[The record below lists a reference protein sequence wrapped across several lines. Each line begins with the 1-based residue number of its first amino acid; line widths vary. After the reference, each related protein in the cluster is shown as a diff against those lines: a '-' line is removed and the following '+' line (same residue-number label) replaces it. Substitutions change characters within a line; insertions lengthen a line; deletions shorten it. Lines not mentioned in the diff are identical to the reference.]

1 VADRRVNINISRLG
15 DSMLEREMEDLIA
28 AFPEEFFPGH
38 GFVLKGRQQSFAGV
52 GRFDLL
58 FTDRHQ
64 TNVLMELKAVVAR
77 YDNAD
82 QLGRYKEALEA
93 KGETNILMWLVAPH
107 IPHSVKEMLE
117 RIGIEYNEI
126 HENEFRRVAARN
138 GRVVEREPSRQAA
151 AVEDRLGQRPPG
163 KLAAPVQWSASVRL
177 LPGVDKAELEKLVVA
192 FEGAVKRR
200 IDLSLA
206 NHLRGEV
213 LNLRNPAISKD
224 TVLQLARWC
233 NTTNPLYSDG
243 MEIARKVSVLLFG
256 NILDRDQLG
265 T

>member
-1 VADRRVNINISRLG
+1 
-15 DSMLEREMEDLIA
+15 MLERQMEDLIA
-28 AFPEEFFPGH
+28 AFPEDFFPGH
-38 GFVLKGRQQSFAGV
+38 GFVLEGRQRSFAGV

-58 FTDRHQ
+58 FTDRYK

-93 KGETNILMWLVAPH
+93 KGETNILMWLVATH
-107 IPHSVKEMLE
+107 IPHSVREMLE
-117 RIGIEYNEI
+117 RIGIEYTEI
-126 HENEFRRVAARN
+126 HETRFRRVAARN
-138 GRVVEREPSRQAA
+138 GRSIEWEPSLQS
-151 AVEDRLGQRPPG
+151 VCSDDQRHSVNS
-163 KLAAPVQWSASVRL
+163 AAPVRRGASVRL
-177 LPGVDKAELEKLVVA
+177 LPNIDKTELEKLVVA

-206 NHLRGEV
+206 NHLRAEL
-213 LNLRNPAISKD
+213 LNIRNPTISKD

-233 NTTNPLYSDG
+233 NTTHPLYFNG
-243 MEIARKVSVLLFG
+243 MEIAKKISVQLFG
-256 NILDRDQLG
+256 EVLDRHQLG